1 MKQHRRF
8 FNMYLTT
15 TISIALVLCLIGLE
29 CIVLLSAHE
38 LVRHIRE
45 NVALTV
51 VMSNDASTE
60 DISRME
66 RLLKAAPYCHDYRYI
81 SREAAL
87 QEHITNL
94 GEDPQKFLG
103 YNPLSDAYELHI
115 NAEFAQ
121 VDSIEIIQTRLTSLP
136 YVDKVVYQ
144 KDVVKMLDSN
154 IGEASL
160 ILLAIATALLIIALV
175 LISNTIQLQVYSRR
189 FLINTMRLVGATPW
203 VIKWPFIRR
212 NMRMGVEASILALL
226 VLTGVFYYC
235 KVRLGI
241 VLFPL
246 TWQNITFVIAVV
258 LISGV
263 AITFFA
269 SWAATN
275 RYIRMK
281 INKMYEI

>member
-15 TISIALVLCLIGLE
+15 TISIALVLCLVGLE

-51 VMSNDASTE
+51 VMSNDASAE
-60 DISRME
+60 DVSRME

-81 SREAAL
+81 SREEAL

-115 NAEFAQ
+115 NAEYAQ
-121 VDSIEIIQTRLTSLP
+121 VDSIEVIQIRLTSLP
-136 YVDKVVYQ
+136 YVDKIIYQ
-144 KDVVKMLDSN
+144 EDVVKMLDSN

-160 ILLAIATALLIIALV
+160 ILLAIAVALLIIALV
-175 LISNTIQLQVYSRR
+175 LISNTIQLQVYSKR

-212 NMRMGVEASILALL
+212 NMWMGVEASIVALLALI
-226 VLTGVFYYC
+226 GVFYYC
-235 KVRLGI
+235 KARLGI
-241 VLFPL
+241 LLFPL
-246 TWQNITFVIAVV
+246 TWQNIIFVIAVV
-258 LISGV
+258 LISGI

-269 SWAATN
+269 SWVATN